1 MDPSGSG
8 VPRGTGAVAM
18 CYGLTGV
25 LTAVWGATVAATD
38 ARLALGPGRL
48 GGALLALAVG
58 SLVAMLVAGRLAD
71 RWTGRWL
78 LRLTLPTAALALT
91 GPALAPTAALLALSA
106 FVLGTQLG
114 ALNVALTVQ
123 AVAVEQA
130 AGRPVIAR
138 MHGIWAL
145 GAVAG
150 GTAVS
155 AALRAGLDV
164 RAVMAAGGVAL
175 AAASLAATPKLPA
188 FAPAPRSALS
198 PAPGG
203 AIGRLLGLA
212 GVVALGVVGAA
223 AFLSE
228 GAATD
233 WAGVHAVRVLGA
245 GPATASMVYAVF
257 FAAMTVVRF
266 AGDAVRGRLGAPV
279 TLRVAGATATA
290 GYGLVLVSGGV
301 PAATPVRVTCATAG
315 WALTGAGMAVVWPVV
330 VSAVGAAGGGGAG
343 GRLSAVTTVSYSG
356 GLVGPALIGGVA
368 ARATLPVALLVPAG
382 LALLVTLVAPAVLKA
397 SGMPGGGR
405 ASAPPGGVGATRR
418 ARHAVRAATRARRH
432 EALGRNSGRSTVMSK
447 VLVSLSVSVDGYITG
462 RDLAGRGT
470 PKRGSHEIKTK
481 WPVVGDERIA
491 MKGARK

>member
-1 MDPSGSG
+1 LTGSGGDDHRMDSSGSG
-8 VPRGTGAVAM
+8 APRGTGAVAV
-18 CYGLTGV
+18 CYGLTGA
-25 LTAVWGATVAATD
+25 LTALWGATVAATD

-58 SLVAMLVAGRLAD
+58 SLVAMPVAGRLAD

-78 LRLTLPTAALALT
+78 LPLTLPTAALALT

-123 AVAVEQA
+123 AVAVERA

-164 RAVMAAGGVAL
+164 RAVMATGGAAL

-188 FAPAPRSALS
+188 PAPAPGSAPS

-203 AIGRLLGLA
+203 AIGRSLGLA
-212 GVVALGVVGAA
+212 GVVALGAVGAA

-266 AGDAVRGRLGAPV
+266 AGDAVRAGLGAPV

-301 PAATPVRVTCATAG
+301 PAATPVRVACATAG

-330 VSAVGAAGGGGAG
+330 VSAVGAAGVRGRGVG

-397 SGMPGGGR
+397 FVTT
-405 ASAPPGGVGATRR
+405 AAVAP
-418 ARHAVRAATRARRH
+418 ARRPPEPERPGVH
-432 EALGRNSGRSTVMSK
+432 VTRYR
-447 VLVSLSVSVDGYITG
+447 
-462 RDLAGRGT
+462 RRPDLAVTKPLEGT
-470 PKRGSHEIKTK
+470 QE
-481 WPVVGDERIA
+481 
-491 MKGARK
+491 GARS